1 MLFAPRSRQILNR
14 RRTRDRIVTAAV
26 AGQIRHAGVADD
38 LGVARPRGRQSTLT
52 IAPIAWIVARR
63 SAEMVAGDGV
73 TPVPLPSNCSPCL
86 LNHDP
91 PGHLTGSI
99 YRSEVP
105 SKVATIVP

>member
-63 SAEMVAGDGV
+63 
-73 TPVPLPSNCSPCL
+73 LPSNCSPCL